1 MSNETRILALFEEA
15 NPVPDISAM
24 ESEPIEP
31 ATYLATLERRSSEM
45 TQVDAKADRKDKTK
59 KTRVWMAVAAVILVV
74 AAIAGVSGIFSDGS
88 GEVPLAD
95 DPAVVDPTVTEPPV
109 VDPPA
114 VDPNASPL
122 GSWSSGSLSVVFE
135 DDEYAFVYDGVLVER
150 GTYSTNGEAL
160 TLTSGEDSPGCAP
173 GVTGQWMFQTADS
186 SLTLTGMDD
195 NCFFRA
201 FIYGFEFDLA
211 LTATDPIDVTGLPTE
226 LDLEGKWGDDTTGIA
241 FTGDSYAILVDGT
254 LVDRGTFEVQT
265 SPYVLVLDSES
276 TDEDCATGSYGV
288 SIGGGEFLLFEAGRV
303 GQDSCPA
310 RSELGSRADG
320 FQAGGT
326 FVVPDSSG
334 S

>member
-24 ESEPIEP
+24 ESEPFEP
-31 ATYLATLERRSSEM
+31 AAYLATLERRSSEV
-45 TQVDAKADRKDKTK
+45 TQLDAKVDRIDKSRR
-59 KTRVWMAVAAVILVV
+59 TRVWMAAAAVILIV
-74 AAIAGVSGIFSDGS
+74 AAIAGLSGMLSDGS
-88 GEVPLAD
+88 GEVPVAD
-95 DPAVVDPTVTEPPV
+95 DPAVVDPTVVDPPA

-114 VDPNASPL
+114 VDPNTAPL

-135 DDEYAFVYDGVLVER
+135 NDEYAFVFDGVLVER
-150 GTYSTNGEAL
+150 GTYSTNGESL
-160 TLTSGEDSPGCAP
+160 TLTSGEDSAGCAP
-173 GVTGQWMFQTADS
+173 GVTGQWAFKTADS

-211 LTATDPIDVTGLPTE
+211 LTAADPIDVTDLPTE
-226 LDLEGKWGDDTTGIA
+226 LDLEGKWGDEATGIA
-241 FTGDSYAILVDGT
+241 FAGDGYAIVIDGE

-276 TDEDCATGSYGV
+276 TDESCAAGSYGI
-288 SIGGGEFLLFEAGRV
+288 SIGGGDFLLFEDQRV
-303 GQDSCPA
+303 GQDTCPA

-320 FQAGGT
+320 FEADGT
-326 FVVPDSSG
+326 FVVPDPSG